1 MKLHV
6 LSTAAARTCCFVLIV
21 IFSSVGK
28 STAQTITNDDLD
40 TNATTTDTGSRRNY
54 TPQQCTSWI
63 NSALTADTT
72 NSSSLSQSEYLTFLQ
87 SITTPAHVGP
97 YFESFGSFGELPYG
111 ARIANVILSCAC
123 TTLPG
128 YNETCCS
135 SSSTEEDGG
144 AEGEGA
150 EVPLDGFS
158 STTTTNNNNN
168 ENNESLL
175 AYRSYFCDILA
186 NVVSKVPMPPT
197 LSPSRSSAPTLSGVP
212 SSFTSSPTSSST
224 STATAI
230 IPTQVPS
237 KNNIIPPNNNTK
249 EPGIKGTLSPGAI
262 TGIILA
268 ILVLILVAI
277 LILIWYRRKREEE
290 QVREEFAGENNN
302 VYEEV
307 GDDGG
312 GVDGV
317 DEEEQQQQQ
326 PEEEDEEKDNQE
338 EEEEGGGGLGK
349 DDDASSVPSVW
360 SESDKKDTGGSSSS
374 MKTDAIAD
382 GNDNDAEQKEGS
394 AVAAMGVAST
404 VVRQLS
410 TPNKNDEYYQLN
422 V

>member
-1 MKLHV
+1 MKLQTL
-6 LSTAAARTCCFVLIV
+6 LSTAAAKTCCFVLLV

-28 STAQTITNDDLD
+28 STAQTITNDNLD
-40 TNATTTDTGSRRNY
+40 TNATTTTTGSSRNY

-63 NSALTADTT
+63 NSALTADMT

-128 YNETCCS
+128 YNDTCCS
-135 SSSTEEDGG
+135 STEDGGG
-144 AEGEGA
+144 AEGVGA

-158 STTTTNNNNN
+158 SPTTNNNSN

-197 LSPSRSSAPTLSGVP
+197 LSPSRSAVPTLSGVP
-212 SSFTSSPTSSST
+212 SSSTSSPTST
-224 STATAI
+224 STATATT
-230 IPTQVPS
+230 PTQVPS
-237 KNNIIPPNNNTK
+237 KNNVIPPNNNTK
-249 EPGIKGTLSPGAI
+249 EPGTKGTLSPGAI

-290 QVREEFAGENNN
+290 EEQVREFAGENN

-312 GVDGV
+312 GVGV
-317 DEEEQQQQQ
+317 DDEEEEQQQQ
-326 PEEEDEEKDNQE
+326 PEEEDEEEKDNE
-338 EEEEGGGGLGK
+338 EEGK

-360 SESDKKDTGGSSSS
+360 SEKDGSS

-382 GNDNDAEQKEGS
+382 ANDNDDTEQKMTEGS